1 MKKRIIILG
10 SISFVLD
17 KSYVGINHIAMH
29 FAKSGYEVTYLSSA
43 SSIFDLFS
51 TKKRRRRFFAA
62 WVNGGRFKVRDNLE
76 EVIIKTPWILNKVFC
91 QYQLKLPKILNQGV
105 FNNKYDILIATVG
118 GLSGFSDKVKASY
131 KILRLQDF
139 PYDFGISK
147 LLIKHIESL
156 IKKGVFNQIWT
167 VSHMLCDYI
176 ATLGMA
182 SINHYLPNG
191 VNLQDFLNKFTINM
205 VKKCIYVG
213 TFDNW
218 VDKQLIIDAAII
230 LPDWEFDLF
239 GYGFQITKDMPAN
252 IKYYGVIDSKE
263 LPELFIK
270 YSVGIIPFKNSKHVK
285 SVERPLKFSQYLAS
299 GLGVVSTSFGGLK
312 KGMTNWACYGDTPR
326 EFANAII
333 KAYEQRKQWTKTEV
347 AEYLKEYD
355 WQIIF
360 EKMDKLIENP
370 IN

>member
-10 SISFVLD
+10 SVSFILD

-51 TKKRRRRFFAA
+51 TKKRRKRFFTA
-62 WVNGGRFKVRDNLE
+62 WIKGGKFKVRDNLD
-76 EVIIKTPWILNKVFC
+76 EVIIKTPWILNKSFC
-91 QYQLKLPKILNQGV
+91 QYQLQFPKILNQRV
-105 FNNKYDILIATVG
+105 FNDRYDILIATVG
-118 GLSGFSDKVKASY
+118 ALSGFSDKIKAQY
-131 KILRLQDF
+131 KILRLQDY

-147 LLIKHIESL
+147 LLTKHIEAL
-156 IKKGVFNQIWT
+156 IKKGVFNQIWS
-167 VSHMLCDYI
+167 VSHMLCDYV
-176 ATLGMA
+176 AHLGMA

-191 VNLQDFLNKFTINM
+191 VNLQDFLNKFTVNM
-205 VKKCIYVG
+205 NKKCIYIG
-213 TFDNW
+213 TFDSW
-218 VDKQLIIDAAII
+218 VDKQLIIDAAKI
-230 LPDWEFDLF
+230 LSDWEFDLF
-239 GYGFQITKDMPAN
+239 GYGLQIKKGMPDN
-252 IKYYGVIDSKE
+252 IKYYGAIDSNK

-270 YSVGIIPFKNSKHVK
+270 YSVGIIPFKNSKHVE

-299 GLGVVSTSFGGLK
+299 GLGVASTSFGGLK
-312 KGMTNWACYGDTPR
+312 KGMTNWAYYGNSPK

-333 KAYEQRKQWTKTEV
+333 KAYEQRKPKIEV

-355 WQIIF
+355 WQVIF
-360 EKMDKLIENP
+360 EKMDKLIENS